1 MNEFER
7 NDMNPE
13 NESIMDY
20 SENKIPVSSFE
31 SNESRLDGG
40 KRTTDATQQAEEP
53 LKIRLEQSDQ
63 IPEEAVSQYI
73 PGIVNQKPYYE
84 RINKK
89 SKAKRYIAAGTAV
102 AIINLVILSG
112 LFGVGYSLGKKVD
125 ISGNQIAETL
135 RDESNPKGS
144 EETTSN
150 TTKLGVG
157 DSDLATTEI
166 AKKVGPSVVGITSR
180 IVGQISW
187 FGTQSVSKGEGS
199 GIIISSDGYIVTNN
213 HVIEN
218 ASEITVRLNTGTE
231 VKATVKGTDSKT
243 DLAVIKIEPTEQLTV
258 AELGDST
265 QVEVGERAIA
275 IGNPMGLEFFGSV
288 TQGIISA
295 VNRTITIDDNGSRTM
310 NVIQTDAAINNGN
323 SGGALVNGKGQVIG
337 INAVKLSSTGV
348 EGMGFAIP
356 ISEAKLV
363 IADLLEYGYVKGRP
377 VLGISAR
384 DVTDYMSR
392 AQGWPKGVQVM
403 AVSVGSGAEIAGLEQ
418 GDIITKVDGEIVETN
433 DKLNEIKSKHAPGD
447 VLQCEVYKYSTG
459 LTQTVSVKLSEEKP
473 TSVTAG

>member
-7 NDMNPE
+7 NDNNQETESINNYSVSDISVSPLESNSCQSE
-13 NESIMDY
+13 NESQTIY
-20 SENKIPVSSFE
+20 PSHHE
-31 SNESRLDGG
+31 S
-40 KRTTDATQQAEEP
+40 EP
-53 LKIRLEQSDQ
+53 LTIRLEQ
-63 IPEEAVSQYI
+63 PEQNNAEPASPQYI
-73 PGIVNQKPYYE
+73 PGIVNQKPYSE
-84 RINKK
+84 HINKK

-102 AIINLVILSG
+102 AILNLAILG
-112 LFGVGYSLGKKVD
+112 GVFGVGYSIGKHNNV
-125 ISGNQIAETL
+125 SGNRIAASL
-135 RDESNPKGS
+135 RDESSQNSS
-144 EETTSN
+144 EEKSGASP
-150 TTKLGVG
+150 LAVG
-157 DSDLATTEI
+157 DSDLDTTEI

-231 VKATVKGTDSKT
+231 VKASVKGTDSKT
-243 DLAVIKIEPTEQLTV
+243 DLAVIKIEPPEQLTV

-265 QVEVGERAIA
+265 KVEVGERAIA

-295 VNRTITIDDNGSRTM
+295 VNRTITVDDNGSRTM

-403 AVSVGSGAEIAGLEQ
+403 AVSIGSGAEIAGLEQ
-418 GDIITKVDGEIVETN
+418 GDIITKVDGEVVETN
-433 DKLNEIKSKHAPGD
+433 DKLNEIKSKHVPGD

-473 TSVTAG
+473 ASVTAG

>member
-1 MNEFER
+1 MNKF
-7 NDMNPE
+7 DE
-13 NESIMDY
+13 NNKDRM
-20 SENKIPVSSFE
+20 SELFNNHSEENTSTSSFE
-31 SNESRLDGG
+31 PNIPHTESI
-40 KRTTDATQQAEEP
+40 TTAEESF
-53 LKIRLEQSDQ
+53 KIRLEQ
-63 IPEEAVSQYI
+63 PEEIVSAEPVTQYV
-73 PGIVNQKPYYE
+73 PGIVNKKPYHE
-84 RINKK
+84 HINKK
-89 SKAKRYIAAGTAV
+89 SRAKRYIAAGTAV
-102 AIINLVILSG
+102 AVLNLAILG
-112 LFGVGYSLGKKVD
+112 GVFGVGYLAGKNNSV
-125 ISGNQIAETL
+125 SENRIASAL
-135 RDESNPKGS
+135 RDDSTPGGNAES
-144 EETTSN
+144 SN
-150 TTKLGVG
+150 GATKLASG

-166 AKKVGPSVVGITSR
+166 AKRVGPSVVGITSR
-180 IVGQISW
+180 LVGQISW

-243 DLAVIKIEPTEQLTV
+243 DLAVIKIEPPEQLTV

-295 VNRTITIDDNGSRTM
+295 VNRTITVDDNGSRTM
-310 NVIQTDAAINNGN
+310 NVLQTDAAINSGN

-418 GDIITKVDGEIVETN
+418 GDIITKVDGQVVENN
-433 DKLNEIKSKHAPGD
+433 DQLNEIKSKHVPGD
-447 VLQCEVYKYSTG
+447 SLQCEVYKYSTG
-459 LTQTVSVKLSEEKP
+459 LTQNVSIKLSEEKP
-473 TSVTAG
+473 ASVTAG